1 MAGGES
7 AASSVLPG
15 LAPFPRSVPFE
26 RREIVHQSQAIACLT
41 SREACRRLCRPN
53 VLIIL
58 RNSGTDRQARRGF
71 YRQPN
76 GSHLSWQFPNKVR
89 RIHPLDVA
97 LSWGTFLFGTVL
109 GLRSI
114 PYPPSCWWPGK
125 GGRDARKKSKPIGNR
140 PVPCLERTTPCKLS
154 QEKKKS
160 GGPLHKQLGVP
171 SFPRIPPSTESAPR
185 AQGPDFF
192 SHFTFTPCC
201 ALKVPARHPVLV
213 SSIHKKNPPLLRHPL
228 PQLLPVLP
236 YSNISTTDQTPK
248 YLYQPRPSHL
258 PPDLPTTR
266 PSNFSY
272 PPPIQQTNPYQ
283 PHPRPSCQPPI
294 HPTTPRHIHHAFP
307 SRLPHPHLGCS
318 PREPEPGHKPGP
330 LRQPQR
336 HPRVPVL
343 QH

>member
-26 RREIVHQSQAIACLT
+26 RREIIHQSEAIACLT

-58 RNSGTDRQARRGF
+58 RNSGADRQARRGF

-76 GSHLSWQFPNKVR
+76 GPHLSWQFPNKVR
-89 RIHPLDVA
+89 RIHPLNVA

-160 GGPLHKQLGVP
+160 GAV
-171 SFPRIPPSTESAPR
+171 
-185 AQGPDFF
+185 AQA
-192 SHFTFTPCC
+192 TW
-201 ALKVPARHPVLV
+201 R
-213 SSIHKKNPPLLRHPL
+213 
-228 PQLLPVLP
+228 PVLP
-236 YSNISTTDQTPK
+236 QDSTVHGIRTQGPGAR
-248 YLYQPRPSHL
+248 LFFSFHFHPLLCSQGAG
-258 PPDLPTTR
+258 PT
-266 PSNFSY
+266 
-272 PPPIQQTNPYQ
+272 
-283 PHPRPSCQPPI
+283 SC
-294 HPTTPRHIHHAFP
+294 A
-307 SRLPHPHLGCS
+307 RL
-318 PREPEPGHKPGP
+318 
-330 LRQPQR
+330 
-336 HPRVPVL
+336 VDT
-343 QH
+343 

>member
-41 SREACRRLCRPN
+41 SRKACRRLCRPN

-58 RNSGTDRQARRGF
+58 RNSGADRQARRGF

-160 GGPLHKQLGVP
+160 GGRCTSNLASRP
-171 SFPRIPPSTESAPR
+171 SPGFHPRNPHPGPMGQTFFLISLSPPAVLSRCRHDILCSSRRYIRRIPP
-185 AQGPDFF
+185 F
-192 SHFTFTPCC
+192 
-201 ALKVPARHPVLV
+201 
-213 SSIHKKNPPLLRHPL
+213 
-228 PQLLPVLP
+228 
-236 YSNISTTDQTPK
+236 
-248 YLYQPRPSHL
+248 
-258 PPDLPTTR
+258 
-266 PSNFSY
+266 
-272 PPPIQQTNPYQ
+272 
-283 PHPRPSCQPPI
+283 
-294 HPTTPRHIHHAFP
+294 
-307 SRLPHPHLGCS
+307 
-318 PREPEPGHKPGP
+318 
-330 LRQPQR
+330 
-336 HPRVPVL
+336 
-343 QH
+343 